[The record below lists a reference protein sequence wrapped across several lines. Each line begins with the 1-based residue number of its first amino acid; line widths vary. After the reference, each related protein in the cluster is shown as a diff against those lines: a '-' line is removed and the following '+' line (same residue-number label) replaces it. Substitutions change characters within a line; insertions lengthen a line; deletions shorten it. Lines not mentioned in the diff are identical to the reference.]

1 MKMDVVI
8 THGGLV
14 LHHPA
19 QYEIGSRL
27 GGNLSFRIS
36 GLEKTHGL
44 TVLGIPQNLTDIP
57 ES

>member
-1 MKMDVVI
+1 LDVVI

-19 QYEIGSRL
+19 RCETRSRL

>member
-8 THGGLV
+8 THGELV

-19 QYEIGSRL
+19 RCETRSRL